1 MKNLAKNI
9 AIAFIIFLA
18 IASIFAMW
26 QVPLTQ
32 PEEVSLSEVTKKINN
47 GEIEKIEVEEN
58 KLTIKPKD
66 GEEVIARKEV
76 ESSLTETLKNYG
88 VNQEKLNQIEV
99 RVNEKSGLSL
109 FLSNILPFLI
119 PFAFIGVF
127 IYFMTR
133 SLQKGNN
140 RAMMFGQSGAKKDEQ
155 QKDKKK
161 TTFKDVAGSQEVKE
175 ELWEVVDF
183 LKNPKKFKDL
193 GAEIPKGVLLM
204 GSPGTGK
211 TLMARAVSG
220 EAGVPFYH
228 ISGSEFVEMFVGVGA
243 SRVRSLFAKA
253 KKNSPC
259 IIFVDEID
267 AVGRQRGAG
276 LGGSHDEREQTL
288 NQILTEMD
296 GFEQDNNVIVI
307 AATNRPDVLDPALLR
322 PGRFDRRVTLDLP
335 DIKDRTEILKI
346 HAKGKPM
353 AEDVDLKIV
362 AQRTPGF
369 SGADLKNL
377 LNEGAILT
385 AKLEKKKIK
394 LRYILDS
401 IEKVL
406 LGPERKSAVMTKRE
420 KDITAYHEA
429 GHALVTHLLPNTD
442 PVQKVSIVS
451 RGRAAGYTLK
461 LPDHDRHFHSK
472 SEFLDDLA
480 VMMGGYVT
488 EKSVFG
494 DITTGATNDLSEATK
509 LARRLVMQYGMS
521 DKLGPMTFGQKDE
534 LVFLGK
540 DLSEQ
545 RDYSEEVAGQIDK
558 EVRNFIDQG
567 YKKAEKVISE
577 NKDKLD
583 VIYKRLID
591 KETIERKEFDELM
604 DGKKIEK
611 KEEEPK
617 QEK

>member
-9 AIAFIIFLA
+9 AIAFIIFLV

-32 PEEVSLSEVTKKINN
+32 PEEISLSDVANKINN
-47 GEIEKIEVEEN
+47 NEIEKISVEEN

-66 GEEVIARKEV
+66 GADLVARKEV

-88 VNQEKLNQIEV
+88 VDQEKLNQ
-99 RVNEKSGLSL
+99 VNIQIVEKSGLAL
-109 FLSNILPFLI
+109 FAANVLPFLI
-119 PFAFIGVF
+119 PFAFIAVF

-140 RAMMFGQSGAKKDEQ
+140 RAMMFGQSSAKKAEES
-155 QKDKKK
+155 KNKKK
-161 TTFKDVAGSQEVKE
+161 TVFKDVAGSEEVKE

-204 GSPGTGK
+204 GPPGTGK
-211 TLMARAVSG
+211 TLLARAVSG
-220 EAGVPFYH
+220 EAGVPFFH

-243 SRVRSLFAKA
+243 SRVRSLFDKA

-259 IIFVDEID
+259 IVFVDEID

-296 GFEQDNNVIVI
+296 GFEQDTNVIVI

-322 PGRFDRRVTLDLP
+322 PGRFDRQVTLGLP
-335 DIKDRTEILKI
+335 DIKDRIEILKI

-353 AEDVDLKIV
+353 AADVDLKIV

-385 AKLEKKKIK
+385 AKLGKKKII

-401 IEKVL
+401 IEKVM
-406 LGPERKSAVMTKRE
+406 LGPERKSAVMSKNE

-429 GHALVTHLLPNTD
+429 GHALIAHLLPNTD
-442 PVQKVSIVS
+442 PVHKISIIA

-461 LPDHDRHFHSK
+461 LPDQDRHFHSK
-472 SEFLDDLA
+472 AEFLDDLA

-488 EKSVFG
+488 EKIIFG

-521 DKLGPMTFGQKDE
+521 DVLGPMTFGQKDE
-534 LVFLGK
+534 LVFLGR
-540 DLSEQ
+540 DISEQ
-545 RDYSEEVAGQIDK
+545 RDYSEEVAAQIDK
-558 EVRNFIDQG
+558 EVKKFIVQG
-567 YKKAEKVISE
+567 QTKAEKIVLE
-577 NKDKLD
+577 NKDKLNK
-583 VIYKRLID
+583 IYKRLID
-591 KETIERKEFDELM
+591 KETIERDEFEELM
-604 DGKKIEK
+604 DGKKVEK
-611 KEEEPK
+611 KEKEIK
-617 QEK
+617 DDK

>member
-32 PEEVSLSEVTKKINN
+32 PEEISLSEVTRKINN
-47 GEIEKIEVEEN
+47 NEVEKIEVEEN
-58 KLTIKPKD
+58 KLKIKPKD

-88 VNQEKLNQIEV
+88 VDQSQLNQIEV
-99 RVNEKSGLSL
+99 KVNEKSGLAL
-109 FLSNILPFLI
+109 FASNILPFLI

-140 RAMMFGQSGAKKDEQ
+140 RAMMFGQSSAKKDEQ
-155 QKDKKK
+155 KKDKKK

-183 LKNPKKFKDL
+183 LKSPKKFKDL

-204 GSPGTGK
+204 GPPGTGK

-220 EAGVPFYH
+220 EAGVPFFH

-243 SRVRSLFAKA
+243 SRVRSLFNKA

-259 IIFVDEID
+259 IVFVDEID

-322 PGRFDRRVTLDLP
+322 PGRFDRRVTLGLP

-353 AEDVDLKIV
+353 ASDVDLKVI

-385 AKLEKKKIK
+385 AKEGKKKVT

-401 IEKVL
+401 IEKVM

-461 LPDHDRHFHSK
+461 LPDHDKHFHSK

-545 RDYSEEVAGQIDK
+545 RDYSEEVAAEIDK

-567 YKKAEKVISE
+567 YKKAEQIINE
-577 NKDKLD
+577 NKEKLD
-583 VIYKRLID
+583 KIYKRLI
-591 KETIERKEFDELM
+591 KNETIERKEFDELM
-604 DGKKIEK
+604 SDEIVKK
-611 KEEEPK
+611 KENKEDK
-617 QEK
+617 Q